1 MNLSRATK
9 AILTVSL
16 LGLLVLAPLHT
27 ALSGKLGFFETLEM
41 LWISHLISKFGE
53 GFTEAELARLNNA
66 MPTIKEKNPKLYKD
80 QRKTERILMLYM
92 VLDQITQLQKEG
104 KPLETLVGKSRGEVA
119 REYVERVYFPYK

>member
-41 LWISHLISKFGE
+41 LWISHIISKYGE
-53 GFTEAELARLNNA
+53 GFTESELTRLNNA
-66 MPTIKEKNPKLYKD
+66 MPTIREKNPKLYKD
-80 QRKTERILMLYM
+80 QEKTERILMLFM
-92 VLDQITQLQKEG
+92 VLDEIALLEKKG
-104 KPLETLVGKSRGEVA
+104 KPLETMLGKSRGEVA
-119 REYVERVYFPYK
+119 RDYVERVYFPYK